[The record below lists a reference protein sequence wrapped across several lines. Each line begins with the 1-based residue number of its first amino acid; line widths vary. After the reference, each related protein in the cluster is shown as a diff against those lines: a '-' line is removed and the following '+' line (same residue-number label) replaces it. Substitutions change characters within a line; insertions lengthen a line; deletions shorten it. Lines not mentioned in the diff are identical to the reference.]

1 MKRPRR
7 IAIFGGTF
15 DPIHAGH
22 LRSAGIVGRRFGLDR
37 ILFVPS
43 SVPPHKARPDMAPA
57 AERYRMV
64 QLAVAGRANWTASPV
79 EIRAGGTSY
88 SIRTIERMRR
98 RFPRAH
104 LFFITGADAFRDIK
118 TWREWERV
126 LRSCVFI
133 VTTRPGTGLASSVR
147 SLGPGYADR
156 IRTLGR
162 TDAVREDDLVAG
174 RIFLV
179 PIEALPVSSTEIRER
194 ARGGRPLGRLAPPA
208 VAARIRARG
217 LYRTAARPAAT
228 QRALR
233 RIPIHP

>member
-22 LRSAGIVGRRFGLDR
+22 LRSARIVGRRFGLDR
-37 ILFVPS
+37 ILFVPAS
-43 SVPPHKARPDMAPA
+43 IPPHKARPDMAPA

-64 QLAVAGRANWTASPV
+64 QLAVAGRGGWTVSPV

-98 RFPRAH
+98 RFPGAH

-133 VTTRPGTGLASSVR
+133 VTTRPGAGLEASVR
-147 SLGPGYADR
+147 GLGPKYAGC
-156 IRTLGR
+156 IRKLGR
-162 TDAVREDDLVAG
+162 TGSVREDELIPG
-174 RIFLV
+174 RIFLL
-179 PIEALPVSSTEIRER
+179 PIDALSVSSTEIRKR
-194 ARGGRPLGRLAPPA
+194 ARLDRPLGRLAPPA
-208 VAARIRARG
+208 VAAHIRARR
-217 LYRTAARPAAT
+217 LYEGGF
-228 QRALR
+228 
-233 RIPIHP
+233 